1 MKNFVFLVVLCST
14 LLAACGPSAEQIT
27 ATAVMA
33 QAQTETAA
41 PTLTF
46 TPTATPTITLT
57 PTVTATLTPT
67 PTRTPPPTATP
78 SSLGA
83 TVDFDQVGLKVSAM
97 WATTHTHIVPG
108 GRYYYYAEKGNTF
121 VEMGV
126 FVSNPSD
133 KPVKYKVSDIFLIDE
148 DKRPRRPGFGA
159 WKTVNAGIKVDP
171 AGLKLPS
178 DPLEG
183 DEEISFE
190 RDTYLRL
197 IFYVKD
203 KQTFIFRIFN
213 SPPFTFDINK

>member
-1 MKNFVFLVVLCST
+1 MKAFVFLVVLCSI
-14 LLAACGPSAEQIT
+14 LLAACGPSPEQIT

-33 QAQTETAA
+33 QAQTQTAA

-46 TPTATPTITLT
+46 TPTVTITLT
-57 PTVTATLTPT
+57 PTVTLTLTPT
-67 PTRTPPPTATP
+67 LTRTTPPTATP

-83 TVDFDQVGLKVSAM
+83 TVDFAQVNLKVSAM
-97 WATTHTHIVPG
+97 WAQTHTHIVPG

-126 FVSNPSD
+126 LVSNAGD
-133 KPVKYKVSDIFLIDE
+133 KPVKYKVEDIFLIDE
-148 DKRPRRPGFGA
+148 GKSVKRPGFGA
-159 WKTVNAGIKVDP
+159 WKTVNAGVKVDP
-171 AGLKLPS
+171 AGLKIPT
-178 DPLEG
+178 DPLTG

-190 RDTYLRL
+190 KDTYLRL